1 MSLAIRVENVGK
13 RYRLTSS
20 DRTSSYRTLR
30 ESLTDAARSLFR
42 KGEDSTRIDFWALRD
57 VGFEIPAGQA
67 VGIVGRNGA
76 GKSTLLKVL
85 SRITKPTTGRVELHG
100 RVGSLLEVGTG
111 FHPELSGRENIF
123 LNGSIIGMS
132 RREIQAKF
140 DDIVEFAG
148 TEKFLDTPVKRY
160 SSGMF
165 VRLAFSV
172 AAHLRPE
179 ILFVDEVLAVG
190 DASFQRRCLDLM
202 SDLARQGCTL
212 MFVSHNLDMIPKLC
226 QSAILLELGQVQMI
240 DTAETVIDRYL
251 AKILSESAQV
261 SLRDRPSKGNGRA
274 KFVALELQD
283 GHGRAITSHNP
294 GDDIRCIL
302 DIETDEEC
310 GDLTLEVHFKTL
322 YGTRLLT
329 ASSSESKL
337 DVSLKPGMN
346 RYTCTFKNV
355 QIRPGRQLALEL
367 WLYDTALVD
376 SIDMVRLVDIVENED
391 QGYSNRADFGC
402 CIGNVNWGR

>member
-1 MSLAIRVENVGK
+1 MSLAIRVEHVGK
-13 RYRLTSS
+13 RYRLQSS

-30 ESLTDAARSLFR
+30 ESLSDAARSLFR
-42 KGEDSTRIDFWALRD
+42 KGEDSSRVDFWALRD
-57 VGFEIPAGQA
+57 VDFEIPAGQA

-76 GKSTLLKVL
+76 GKSTLLKIL
-85 SRITKPTTGRVELHG
+85 SRITKPTTGRVELNG

-132 RREIQAKF
+132 RREIQDKF

-202 SDLARQGCTL
+202 ADLARQGCTL

-226 QSAILLELGQVQMI
+226 QSAILLEQGQVKTI
-240 DTAETVIDRYL
+240 DTAEAVIDRYL
-251 AKILSESAQV
+251 ERILQESAGV
-261 SLRDRPSKGNGRA
+261 SLRDRPSRGNGRA

-283 GHGRAITSHNP
+283 GHGRPITSHNP
-294 GDDIRCIL
+294 GDDLRCVL
-302 DIETDEEC
+302 DIETDEHC
-310 GDLTLEVHFKTL
+310 HDLAIEVHLKTIH
-322 YGTRLLT
+322 GTRILT
-329 ASSSESKL
+329 ASSTESKV
-337 DVSLKPGMN
+337 DVNLSPGLN
-346 RYTCTFKNV
+346 RYSCTFKDV
-355 QIRPGRQLALEL
+355 RLRPGRQVALEL
-367 WLYDTALVD
+367 WLYDSALID
-376 SIDMVRLVDIVENED
+376 SIDMVRLIDVVENED
-391 QGYSNRADFGC
+391 QGYSNRADFGLC
-402 CIGNVNWGR
+402 LNEVAWN

>member
-1 MSLAIRVENVGK
+1 MSLAIRVEHVGK
-13 RYRLTSS
+13 RYRLMSS
-20 DRTSSYRTLR
+20 DSTSSYRTLR

-42 KGEDSTRIDFWALRD
+42 RGEAQSREDFWALRD

-76 GKSTLLKVL
+76 GKSTLLKIL

-123 LNGSIIGMS
+123 LNGSIIGMT

-226 QSAILLELGQVQMI
+226 QSAILLEQGQVKMI

-251 AKILSESAQV
+251 ERILHESAGV
-261 SLRDRPSKGNGRA
+261 SLRDRPSRGNGRA

-283 GHGRAITSHNP
+283 GHGRPIASHNP
-294 GDDIRCIL
+294 GDDLRCVL
-302 DIETDEEC
+302 DIETDQVL
-310 GDLTLEVHFKTL
+310 DDATIEVHVKTVH
-322 YGTRLLT
+322 GTRIFT
-329 ASSSESKL
+329 ASTSESKV
-337 DVSLKPGMN
+337 DVRLKPGVN
-346 RYTCTFKNV
+346 RYTCTFKDV
-355 QIRPGRQLALEL
+355 RLRAGRQVALEI
-367 WLYDTALVD
+367 WLYDSAL
-376 SIDMVRLVDIVENED
+376 IDAIDFVRLVDIVENED
-391 QGYSNRADFGC
+391 QGYSNRADYGLS
-402 CIGNVNWGR
+402 ITPVTWE